1 MKSIILA
8 AGQGTRLRPITD
20 NRPKCLVELCGKTL
34 LEHQIKVLNQL
45 GIVDIHV
52 VGGYLAEQ
60 IKPYDVTLHLNEKYS
75 TTNMVSTL
83 FSIAEE
89 MTGEEDLIIS
99 YGDIVFQRNVLDLLI
114 SSKAPI
120 TLTIDK
126 QWRRYWEA
134 RMEDPL
140 LDAETLILNK
150 DNYITELGKVPNDYN
165 EIHGQYTGLIKVSSS
180 YVNKFKNTWLS
191 MDRDHI
197 FDGQTFD
204 NMYMTS
210 FLQYLIDHGW
220 KIKASI
226 IKNGWAEVDCIADLE
241 VANKFWNINL

>member
-8 AGQGTRLRPITD
+8 AGQGTRLRPITN

-34 LEHQIKVLNQL
+34 LEHQINVLKDF
-45 GIVDIHV
+45 GIKDIHV
-52 VGGYLAEQ
+52 VGGYLAEK
-60 IKPYDVTLHLNEKYS
+60 IKPYKLKLHLNERYA

-99 YGDIVFQRNVLDLLI
+99 YGDIVFQRNVLASLI

-120 TLTIDK
+120 TLTIDR
-126 QWRRYWEA
+126 QWKRYWEA

-140 LDAETLILNK
+140 SDAETLILDQHN
-150 DNYITELGKVPNDYN
+150 NIMELGKTPVDYSD
-165 EIHGQYTGLIKVSSS
+165 IHGQYTGLIKISSD
-180 YVNKFKNTWLS
+180 YVKKFKNTWLS
-191 MDRDHI
+191 MNRSHL
-197 FDGQTFD
+197 FDGQSFD

-210 FLQYLIDHGW
+210 FTIFDR
-220 KIKASI
+220 SR
-226 IKNGWAEVDCIADLE
+226 LE
-241 VANKFWNINL
+241 N